1 MRLSAGSAKIAAWL
15 LPLLLMPTGC
25 IHKIQLAQNQ
35 PFAPPVEDTPPPKPA
50 EPAPINLPP
59 PEVTI
64 PLQTTPQQVT
74 PPPEPVKRPA
84 KHKKPANTNPQ
95 IASNEPPTVSAAGT
109 LSAGDPPTVRQQAD
123 ASIEATEKSLNGITR
138 KLNDQEQKTATQIRE
153 YLKEAREALTGG
165 DADGARNLA
174 IKAKTLL
181 DELHP

>member
-1 MRLSAGSAKIAAWL
+1 MKLSAGSAKIAAWL
-15 LPLLLMPTGC
+15 MPLLLTGC
-25 IHKIQLAQNQ
+25 IHKTQIAQNQ
-35 PFAPPVEDTPPPKPA
+35 PFAPPVEDTSPPRP
-50 EPAPINLPP
+50 EPAPTNLPP

-64 PLQTTPQQVT
+64 PLQPTPQQVT
-74 PPPEPVKRPA
+74 PPPEPVKKPP

-95 IASNEPPTVSAAGT
+95 VAMNETPAVSAAGT
-109 LSAGDPPTVRQQAD
+109 LSAGDPPSVRQQAD

-153 YLKEAREALTGG
+153 YLKEAREALTAG